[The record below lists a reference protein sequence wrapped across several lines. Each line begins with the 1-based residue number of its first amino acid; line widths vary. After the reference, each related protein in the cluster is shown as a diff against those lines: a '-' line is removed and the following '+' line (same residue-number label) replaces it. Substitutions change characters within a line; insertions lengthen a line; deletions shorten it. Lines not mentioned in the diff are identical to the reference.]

1 MIGVTIARLRKSIKM
16 SQEELGNQ
24 VGIEQTLIS
33 RIERN
38 QRKVKVDELPA
49 FAKALG
55 VSITE
60 LLDGEVKNA
69 M

>member
-1 MIGVTIARLRKSIKM
+1 MIGLTIARLRKGKKM
-16 SQEELGNQ
+16 SQEELGHL

-38 QRKVKVDELPA
+38 QRKVKTDELSS

-55 VSITE
+55 VPITE
-60 LLDGEVKNA
+60 LLEDEAKNVI
-69 M
+69 